1 MKTIKDVDIAGKR
14 VFFRVDFNV
23 PLDANR
29 KVVDDSRLTA
39 VLPTLQYA
47 LKQNARVILSS
58 HLGRPEGK
66 VVPEMSLAP
75 AAERLARLL
84 HTDVK
89 MAPDCIGPAVKALA
103 AGMQPGDVMLLENL
117 RFHPEEQKNDDA
129 FAEALAELGDVY
141 INDAFAVSHRPDAS
155 VVAITRHVPVCA
167 AGFLLAKEID
177 YFDKAMTRPKRPL
190 AAVIGGAKVS
200 GKLGALE
207 NMLAHV
213 DKLLIGGAMANTFLK
228 SRGVAVGKSKVE
240 EDLIPVAEAVM
251 KKAREKGVAFY
262 LPLDAVV
269 AGRMAPDAET
279 KIVGIRDIPA
289 DGMALDIGPETSK
302 LYAKALGDAATI
314 IWNGPLGVFEMDA
327 FSRGT
332 LEMAKCLANSGAL
345 TIVGGGDT
353 DAAIHKAG
361 VADKITYISTG
372 GGAFLELLE
381 GKILPGV
388 AALQQADSQ
397 RY

>member
-14 VFFRVDFNV
+14 VLFRVDFNV

-29 KVVDDSRLTA
+29 QVSDDSRIVA
-39 VLPTLQYA
+39 VLPTLAYV
-47 LKQNARVILSS
+47 LKQNARLILSS
-58 HLGRPEGK
+58 HLGRPDGK
-66 VVPEMSLAP
+66 VIPEMSLAP
-75 AAERLARLL
+75 VAKHLGKLL

-89 MAPDCIGPAVKALA
+89 MAPDCIGPDVRALVA
-103 AGMQPGDVMLLENL
+103 AMQPGDVLLLENL

-129 FAEALAELGDVY
+129 FAQALAELGDVY

-177 YFDKAMTRPKRPL
+177 YFDKAMSHPKRPL
-190 AAVIGGAKVS
+190 VAVIGGAKVS

-228 SRGVAVGKSKVE
+228 SRGVAVGKSKIE

-251 KKAREKGVAFY
+251 KKAREKGIEFL
-262 LPLDAVV
+262 LPVDVVV
-269 AGRMAPDAET
+269 ADRMAPEAET
-279 KIVGIRDIPA
+279 QIVSIQNIPA
-289 DGMALDIGPETSK
+289 QSMALDIGPGTST

-332 LEMAKCLANSGAL
+332 LEMAKCLADSGAL

-361 VADKITYISTG
+361 VAEKITYISTG

-388 AALQQADSQ
+388 AALQKVDS
-397 RY
+397 RR

>member
-23 PLDANR
+23 PLDENR
-29 KVVDDSRLTA
+29 QVADDSRLRA
-39 VLPTLQYA
+39 VLPTIEYA
-47 LKQNARVILSS
+47 LEQKARLILSS

-75 AAERLARLL
+75 VAARLGRL
-84 HTDVK
+84 LNTNVQ
-89 MAPDCIGPAVKALA
+89 MAPDCIGPAVKALV
-103 AGMQPGDVMLLENL
+103 AGMKPGDVLLLENL
-117 RFHPEEQKNDDA
+117 RFHPQEQDKDDA
-129 FAEALAELGDVY
+129 FAAALAELGDVY

-177 YFDKAMTRPKRPL
+177 YFDKAMSHPRRPL
-190 AAVIGGAKVS
+190 AAVVGGAKVS

-228 SRGVAVGKSKVE
+228 CRGVAVGKSKIE
-240 EDLIPVAEAVM
+240 EDLIPVADAVM
-251 KKAREKGVAFY
+251 KKAREKGVELY
-262 LPLDAVV
+262 LPVDVVV
-269 AGRMAPDAET
+269 AGRLAPDAET
-279 KIVGIRDIPA
+279 KTVPIGEIPA
-289 DGMALDIGPETSK
+289 DKMALDIGPETST

-332 LEMAKCLANSGAL
+332 LEMARCLADSGAL

-388 AALQQADSQ
+388 AALQKADS
-397 RY
+397 RR

>member
-23 PLDANR
+23 PLDANL
-29 KVVDDSRLTA
+29 KVADDSRLTA
-39 VLPTLQYA
+39 VLPTLAYA
-47 LKQNARVILSS
+47 RKQKARLILSS
-58 HLGRPEGK
+58 HLGRPDGK

-75 AAERLARLL
+75 VAKRLGELMHA
-84 HTDVK
+84 DVR
-89 MAPDCIGPAVKALA
+89 MAPDCIGPAVKILVDA
-103 AGMQPGDVMLLENL
+103 MKPGDILMLENL
-117 RFHPEEQKNDDA
+117 RYHPEEQKNDDA
-129 FAEALAELGDVY
+129 FARALAELGDVY

-155 VVAITRHVPVCA
+155 VVAVTRHVPVCA
-167 AGFLLAKEID
+167 AGFLLGKEID
-177 YFDKAMTRPKRPL
+177 YFDKAMSHPKRPF
-190 AAVIGGAKVS
+190 AAVVGGAKVS

-228 SRGVAVGKSKVE
+228 SRGVAVGKSKIE
-240 EDLIPVAEAVM
+240 ADLIPVAETVM
-251 KKAREKGVAFY
+251 KKAREKGIEFF
-262 LPLDAVV
+262 LPVDAVV
-269 AGRMAPDAET
+269 ASRMAPDAET
-279 KIVGIRDIPA
+279 TVVSIEDFPA
-289 DGMALDIGPETSK
+289 DGMALDIGPKTSK

-332 LEMAKCLANSGAL
+332 LEMAKCLAASRAL

-388 AALQQADSQ
+388 AALQQADS
-397 RY
+397 RR

>member
-29 KVVDDSRLTA
+29 QVVDDSRLTA
-39 VLPTLQYA
+39 VLPTLEYA
-47 LKQNARVILSS
+47 LEQNAMVILSS
-58 HLGRPEGK
+58 HLGRPGGK
-66 VVPEMSLAP
+66 VVPEMSMAP
-75 AAERLARLL
+75 VAERLGRLL
-84 HTDVK
+84 NTVVK
-89 MAPDCIGPAVKALA
+89 MAPDCIGPVVKSLVAD
-103 AGMQPGDVMLLENL
+103 MKPGDVMLLENL

-129 FAEALAELGDVY
+129 FASALAELGDVY

-177 YFDKAMTRPKRPL
+177 YFDKAMSHPKRPL
-190 AAVIGGAKVS
+190 AAVVGGAKVS

-228 SRGVAVGKSKVE
+228 SRGVAVGKSKIE
-240 EDLIPVAEAVM
+240 EDLIPVAGAVM
-251 KKAREKGVAFY
+251 KKALEEGIELY
-262 LPLDAVV
+262 LPVDAVV
-269 AGRMAPDAET
+269 AGRLAPDVET
-279 KIVGIRDIPA
+279 KIVPIQEIPA
-289 DGMALDIGPETSK
+289 DGMVLDIGPETST
-302 LYAKALGDAATI
+302 LYAKALGGAATI
-314 IWNGPLGVFEMDA
+314 IWNGPMGVFEMDA

-332 LEMAKCLANSGAL
+332 LEMAKCLADSGAL

-361 VADKITYISTG
+361 IADKITYISTG

-388 AALQQADSQ
+388 AALQKTDS
-397 RY
+397 RG

>member
-23 PLDANR
+23 PLDPNR
-29 KVVDDSRLTA
+29 QVADDSRLVA
-39 VLPTLQYA
+39 VLPTLRYA
-47 LKQNARVILSS
+47 LKQKAKLILSS
-58 HLGRPEGK
+58 HLGRPDGK

-75 AAERLARLL
+75 AAERLGRLL
-84 HTDVK
+84 NTDVK
-89 MAPDCIGPAVKALA
+89 MAPDCIGPAVKALTA
-103 AGMQPGDVMLLENL
+103 NMKPGDVLLLENL

-155 VVAITRHVPVCA
+155 VVAITWHMPVCA

-177 YFDKAMTRPKRPL
+177 YFDKAMSHPKRPL

-251 KKAREKGVAFY
+251 KKAREKGIKFY
-262 LPLDAVV
+262 LPVDAVV
-269 AGRMAPDAET
+269 AGRLAPDAET
-279 KIVGIRDIPA
+279 KIVPIQDIPA
-289 DGMALDIGPETSK
+289 DGMALDIGPETSM
-302 LYAKALGDAATI
+302 LFSKALGDAATI

-332 LEMAKCLANSGAL
+332 LEMAKCLADSGAL

-353 DAAIHKAG
+353 AAAIHKAG
-361 VADKITYISTG
+361 IADKITYISTG

-388 AALQQADSQ
+388 AALQKADS
-397 RY
+397 RR

>member
-1 MKTIKDVDIAGKR
+1 MKTIKDVNIAGKR
-14 VFFRVDFNV
+14 VFLRVDFNV
-23 PLDANR
+23 PLDPNR
-29 KVVDDSRLTA
+29 QVADDSRLVA
-39 VLPTLQYA
+39 VLPTLEYA
-47 LKQNARVILSS
+47 LKQNAKLILSS
-58 HLGRPEGK
+58 HLGRPDGK

-75 AAERLARLL
+75 VAERLGRLL
-84 HTDVK
+84 NTDVK

-103 AGMQPGDVMLLENL
+103 ADMKPGDVLLLENL

-129 FAEALAELGDVY
+129 FAEALAELSDVY
-141 INDAFAVSHRPDAS
+141 VNDAFAVSHRPDAS

-177 YFDKAMTRPKRPL
+177 YFDKAMSHPKRPL

-228 SRGVAVGKSKVE
+228 SRGVAVGKSKIE

-251 KKAREKGVAFY
+251 KKAREKGIEFY
-262 LPLDAVV
+262 LPVDAVV
-269 AGRMAPDAET
+269 AGRLAPDAET
-279 KIVGIRDIPA
+279 KIVPIQDIPA
-289 DGMALDIGPETSK
+289 DVMALDIGPETSM
-302 LYAKALGDAATI
+302 LFSKALGDAATI

-332 LEMAKCLANSGAL
+332 LEMAKCLADSGAL

-353 DAAIHKAG
+353 AAAIHKAG
-361 VADKITYISTG
+361 IADKITYISTG

-388 AALQQADSQ
+388 AALQKADS
-397 RY
+397 RR

>member
-1 MKTIKDVDIAGKR
+1 MQTIKDVDIAGKR

-29 KVVDDSRLTA
+29 KISDDSRLTA
-39 VLPTLQYA
+39 VLPTLRYA
-47 LKQNARVILSS
+47 LKRNAKVILSS

-75 AAERLARLL
+75 VAERLARLL
-84 HTDVK
+84 HTDVR

-129 FAEALAELGDVY
+129 FAQALAELGDVY

-207 NMLAHV
+207 NMVAHV
-213 DKLLIGGAMANTFLK
+213 DMLLIGGAMANTFLK

-240 EDLIPVAEAVM
+240 EDLVPVAAAVM
-251 KKAREKGVAFY
+251 KKAREKGIAFY
-262 LPLDAVV
+262 LPLDVVV

-279 KIVGIRDIPA
+279 KIVGIQGIPA

-302 LYAKALGDAATI
+302 LFAKALGEAATI

-332 LEMAKCLANSGAL
+332 LEMAKCLASSGAL

-388 AALQQADSQ
+388 AALQKVDSH

>member
-23 PLDANR
+23 PLDEKRQVA
-29 KVVDDSRLTA
+29 DDSRLTA

-47 LKQNARVILSS
+47 LKQNARLILSS

-75 AAERLARLL
+75 VAERLSRLL
-84 HTDVK
+84 NTNVK
-89 MAPDCIGPAVKALA
+89 MAPDCIGPAVKSLVAD
-103 AGMQPGDVMLLENL
+103 MKSGDVMLLENL
-117 RFHPEEQKNDDA
+117 RFHPQEQKNDDA
-129 FAEALAELGDVY
+129 FAKALAELGDVY

-155 VVAITRHVPVCA
+155 VVAVTRHVPVCA

-177 YFDKAMTRPKRPL
+177 YFDKAMSHPKRPL
-190 AAVIGGAKVS
+190 AAVVGGAKVS

-207 NMLAHV
+207 NMLSHV

-228 SRGVAVGKSKVE
+228 SRGIAVGKSKIE

-251 KKAREKGVAFY
+251 KKAREKGIELY
-262 LPLDAVV
+262 LPVDVVV
-269 AGRMAPDAET
+269 AGSLAPDAET
-279 KIVGIRDIPA
+279 MIVPVQEIPP
-289 DGMALDIGPETSK
+289 DKMALDIGPETST
-302 LYAKALGDAATI
+302 LYAKALRNAATI

-327 FSRGT
+327 FSSGT
-332 LEMAKCLANSGAL
+332 LEMARCLADSGAL

-361 VADKITYISTG
+361 IAAKITYISTG

-388 AALQQADSQ
+388 AALKKAES
-397 RY
+397 RR